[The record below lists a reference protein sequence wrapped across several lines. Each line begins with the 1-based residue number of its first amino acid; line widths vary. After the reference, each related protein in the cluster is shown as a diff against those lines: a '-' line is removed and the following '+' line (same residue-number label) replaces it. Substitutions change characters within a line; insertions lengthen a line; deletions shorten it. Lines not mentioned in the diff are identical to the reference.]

1 MPGYKNESLY
11 TCIDCH
17 IFNEFFLT
25 TDISSTIST
34 LLNSRIF
41 ILDFFIQTYLRFEF
55 FPLSLCCFFPAEY
68 KAFLPLAPTH
78 TLSLPLTCSRFHQQT
93 PSFSRLLVS
102 ISWQSH
108 TRTLTPTH
116 THRVHTHTH
125 SSSIDN
131 SARSFSGMAGLHIS
145 LNRTLHISESW
156 LHTLQTFSPR
166 PQIYLFLVLL
176 NRRMFQIF
184 LLHSQIFP
192 T

>member
-1 MPGYKNESLY
+1 MNDQTTLLLILPRMPGYKNESLH

-78 TLSLPLTCSRFHQQT
+78 TLSPSHMLSLSPTNSFFFTFARFHQLT
-93 PSFSRLLVS
+93 VTHSHADTH
-102 ISWQSH
+102 SH
-108 TRTLTPTH
+108 TPRAH
-116 THRVHTHTH
+116 TH
-125 SSSIDN
+125 
-131 SARSFSGMAGLHIS
+131 AF
-145 LNRTLHISESW
+145 
-156 LHTLQTFSPR
+156 
-166 PQIYLFLVLL
+166 FLY
-176 NRRMFQIF
+176 
-184 LLHSQIFP
+184 
-192 T
+192 